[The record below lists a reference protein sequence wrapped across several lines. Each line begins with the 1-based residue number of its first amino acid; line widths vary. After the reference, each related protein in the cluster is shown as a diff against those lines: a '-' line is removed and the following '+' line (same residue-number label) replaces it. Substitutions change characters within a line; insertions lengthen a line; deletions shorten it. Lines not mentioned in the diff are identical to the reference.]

1 VNLLKL
7 LRQKNGEGYVD
18 VAIIVLVAMLCIAL
32 VVQVAPV
39 FVVKNQLDTF
49 ASELIR
55 EAEITGRVGSETSSR
70 ANELKSQ
77 LGITPTISWSK
88 TGRLQLD
95 TDITVTCTMTVNIGL
110 FGGFGSFLIELT
122 ARASGKSEVYWK

>member
-1 VNLLKL
+1 MLKI
-7 LRQKNGEGYVD
+7 LRQRRGEGYID
-18 VAIIVLVAMLCIAL
+18 VAIIVLAAMLCIAL

-49 ASELIR
+49 ANELVR

-77 LGITPTISWSK
+77 LGLNPAISWAQ

-95 TDITVTCTMTVNIGL
+95 TDVTVTCTMTVNIGL
-110 FGGFGSFLIELT
+110 FGDFGSFPIELT
-122 ARASGKSEVYWK
+122 AKASGKSEVYWK

>member
-1 VNLLKL
+1 MLKL
-7 LRQKNGEGYVD
+7 LRQKRGEGYVD
-18 VAIIVLVAMLCIAL
+18 VAVIVLVAMLCIAL
-32 VVQVAPV
+32 VVRVAPI

-55 EAEITGRVGSETSSR
+55 EAEITGRVDNETSNR
-70 ANELKSQ
+70 ANELKDQ

-95 TDITVTCTMTVNIGL
+95 TDVTVTCTMTVNIGL
-110 FGGFGSFLIELT
+110 FDSFGSFPIELT
-122 ARASGKSEVYWK
+122 AKASGKSEVYWK

>member
-1 VNLLKL
+1 MLKI
-7 LRQKNGEGYVD
+7 LRQRRGEGYID
-18 VAIIVLVAMLCIAL
+18 VAIIVLAAMLCLAL

-49 ASELIR
+49 ANELIR

-77 LGITPTISWSK
+77 LGLNPAISWSQ

-95 TDITVTCTMTVNIGL
+95 TAVTVTCTMTVNIGL
-110 FGGFGSFLIELT
+110 FGDFGSFPIELT
-122 ARASGKSEVYWK
+122 AKASGKSEVYWK

>member
-1 VNLLKL
+1 MLKI
-7 LRQKNGEGYVD
+7 LRQKRGEGYVD

-32 VVQVAPV
+32 VIQVAPV

-49 ASELIR
+49 AGELIR
-55 EAEITGRVGSETSSR
+55 EAEITGQVGSETSSR
-70 ANELKSQ
+70 ASELESQ

-110 FGGFGSFLIELT
+110 FGGFGSFPIELT
-122 ARASGKSEVYWK
+122 AKASGKSEVYWK

>member
-1 VNLLKL
+1 MIKI
-7 LRQKNGEGYVD
+7 LRQNRGEGYVD
-18 VAIIVLVAMLCIAL
+18 VAVIVLAAMLCIAL
-32 VVQVAPV
+32 VVKVAPV

-49 ASELIR
+49 ASELVR
-55 EAEITGRVGSETSSR
+55 EAEISGRIGSETSAR

-77 LGITPTISWSK
+77 LGINPTISWSR

-95 TDITVTCTMTVNIGL
+95 TDVTVTCTMTVNIGL
-110 FGGFGSFLIELT
+110 FGDFGSFPIELT

>member
-1 VNLLKL
+1 MLKR
-7 LRQKNGEGYVD
+7 LRQKHGEGYVD
-18 VAIIVLVAMLCIAL
+18 VAVIVLAAMLCIAL

-39 FVVKNQLDTF
+39 FIIKNQLDTF

-77 LGITPTISWSK
+77 LGITPAISWSK

-95 TDITVTCTMTVNIGL
+95 TDVTVTCTMTVNIGL
-110 FGGFGSFLIELT
+110 FGDFGSFPVEL
-122 ARASGKSEVYWK
+122 AAKASGKSEVFWK